1 MFNTTTTTLTS
12 TIEMINNSPA
22 SGIIKKS
29 HPKSYI
35 KIVKDNSYILTKGYY
50 QTDGYGK
57 LTDYNKVTILQV
69 IPYTSEQLLVE
80 FLFNREIK
88 EDKELLD
95 KENICK

>member
-1 MFNTTTTTLTS
+1 MFNKTMLSS

-22 SGIIKKS
+22 SGVIKKS

-50 QTDGYGK
+50 QTDRYGK
-57 LTDYNKVTILQV
+57 FVDHYKITILQV

-80 FLFNREIK
+80 FLFDREMEEEEK
-88 EDKELLD
+88 RR
-95 KENICK
+95 